1 MSNYW
6 TATNKIPIEQTT
18 ISIPATNG
26 TNHSP
31 TQEVRFT
38 IDPSVKFFYG
48 AESYVE
54 WDVRITPPFSS
65 VASASDSA
73 AYTQACYLGL
83 DAETGGQSL
92 IRTMRIRDLAS
103 GTLLEEIDGYNT
115 MVALKYD
122 YNTNDSLRNKRALTE
137 CSTAYDHR
145 TRGTAGTTMTQANS
159 YINNPY
165 FTQDV
170 GGSTTRYDAGSTS
183 NFIDA
188 KMTLPLH
195 SGIFQNSKIFP
206 NSAVGGLELT
216 LLLEDTYRSLRTMDG
231 SNLYRSSGLNPK
243 FQSVDGSACGTTGT
257 WNASSGS
264 ATDTFYLS
272 WENSQNEAQKCP
284 FVVGEAINFY
294 DIAGRADRQVHTAS
308 ASNVKPKI
316 TKISF
321 TSGSGIQI
329 VLDKS
334 VYPNT
339 AINPRYLAS
348 TPTVVGSNI
357 ALYSVS
363 NDGQAL
369 GQAASYTVK
378 NSHLVLQT
386 VSVGSAYET
395 EMIRKM
401 KEGGTIT
408 YDFLSTTN
416 YKYSQIKSDTVANIR
431 LPINN
436 ARCRSIIGIPTDA
449 TRYSLQQVLNASST
463 YENRIL
469 EDTVD
474 EFLNQQRVGLE
485 GCSDYLTDY
494 QFLYDGKLQP
504 SRRVD
509 VSKTSSKF
517 SISAQHLIEL
527 SKALSQAGIDGHSL
541 KKFDTNFCIGRALS
555 LGSGVYDARN
565 RDFNLQLNYAGNTPT
580 KNKLWNFFVFHIR
593 RLEISGE
600 SVRVII

>member
-65 VASASDSA
+65 VASQADSA

-145 TRGTAGTTMTQANS
+145 TRGTTGTTMTQANS

-206 NSAVGGLELT
+206 NSAVGGLEIT

-231 SNLYRSSGLNPK
+231 SNKWRSTKLNPK
-243 FQSVDGSACGTTGT
+243 FQSVDASACATTGD

-264 ATDTFYLS
+264 ATDTFYLTY
-272 WENSQNEAQKCP
+272 ENSQNEAQKSP
-284 FVVGEAINFY
+284 FVVGEAIRFY
-294 DIAGRADRQVHTAS
+294 DIDDAEDLPVHTTS
-308 ASNVKPKI
+308 ASDVRPKI

-334 VYPNT
+334 VYPQIKMGT
-339 AINPRYLAS
+339 RYLAA
-348 TPTVVGSNI
+348 TPSVVGGDVCI
-357 ALYSVS
+357 YSVS

-463 YENRIL
+463 YENRL
-469 EDTVD
+469 DTDAVD
-474 EFLNQQRVGLE
+474 DFLNQQRVGLE

-565 RDFNLQLNYAGNTPT
+565 RDFNLQLNYAGITPT

>member
-65 VASASDSA
+65 VASQADSA

-145 TRGTAGTTMTQANS
+145 TRGTTGTTMTQANS

-206 NSAVGGLELT
+206 NSAVGGLEIT

-231 SNLYRSSGLNPK
+231 SNKWRSTKLNPK
-243 FQSVDGSACGTTGT
+243 FQSVDASACATTGD

-264 ATDTFYLS
+264 ATDTFYLTY
-272 WENSQNEAQKCP
+272 ENSQNEAQKSP
-284 FVVGEAINFY
+284 FVVGEAIRFY
-294 DIAGRADRQVHTAS
+294 DIDDAEDLPVHTTS
-308 ASNVKPKI
+308 ASDVRPKI

-334 VYPNT
+334 VYPQIKMGT
-339 AINPRYLAS
+339 RYLAA
-348 TPTVVGSNI
+348 TPSVVGGDVCI
-357 ALYSVS
+357 YSVS

-463 YENRIL
+463 YENRL
-469 EDTVD
+469 DTDAVD
-474 EFLNQQRVGLE
+474 DFLNQQRVGLE

-509 VSKTSSKF
+509 VSKTSSKV

-565 RDFNLQLNYAGNTPT
+565 RDFNLQLNYAGITPT

>member
-1 MSNYW
+1 M
-6 TATNKIPIEQTT
+6 
-18 ISIPATNG
+18 
-26 TNHSP
+26 
-31 TQEVRFT
+31 
-38 IDPSVKFFYG
+38 
-48 AESYVE
+48 
-54 WDVRITPPFSS
+54 RITPPFSS
-65 VASASDSA
+65 VASQADSA

-145 TRGTAGTTMTQANS
+145 TRGTTGTTMTQANS

-206 NSAVGGLELT
+206 NSAVGGLEIT

-231 SNLYRSSGLNPK
+231 SNKWRSTKLNPK
-243 FQSVDGSACGTTGT
+243 FQSVDASACATTGD

-264 ATDTFYLS
+264 ATDTFYLTY
-272 WENSQNEAQKCP
+272 ENSQNEAQKSP
-284 FVVGEAINFY
+284 FVVGEAIRFY
-294 DIAGRADRQVHTAS
+294 DIDDAEDLPVHTTS
-308 ASNVKPKI
+308 ASDVRPKI

-334 VYPNT
+334 VYPQIKMGT
-339 AINPRYLAS
+339 RYLAA
-348 TPTVVGSNI
+348 TPSVVGGDVCI
-357 ALYSVS
+357 YSVS

-463 YENRIL
+463 YQNRIL

-509 VSKTSSKF
+509 VSKTSSKV

-565 RDFNLQLNYAGNTPT
+565 RDFNLQLNYAGITPT